1 LDLAHS
7 PEWAFFF
14 ERDIMQSIPVLD
26 STIAY
31 RELGERGSHAVIFL
45 HGNPTHSFIWR
56 DIMPHVAG
64 KAWCLAPDLIGFGAS
79 GKPDI
84 EYTFL
89 EHAAYLE
96 AFLQKMEV
104 EQFTLVGQDW
114 GGALAIHLAA
124 RYPAKVRG
132 VALMEFVRPSPT
144 WEDFHPLAQARE
156 RFKLMRGPGTGEDF
170 VLKQNAFIE
179 QMLPKGSLRPLTPE
193 EMDAYRAPFPT
204 AESRKPMLAFPRMMP
219 IAGEPADVYQL
230 IERNEAIMATAQYP
244 KLILFSPN
252 GVLTPRAV
260 AERYAA
266 EFANCQLVELGEG
279 THNVQEDHPDT
290 IGRAIAAWLP

>member
-1 LDLAHS
+1 
-7 PEWAFFF
+7 
-14 ERDIMQSIPVLD
+14 MQTIPVLD
-26 STIAY
+26 SSIAY
-31 RELGERGSHAVIFL
+31 RELGTPSARAVVFL

-56 DIMPHVAG
+56 GIMPHVAPQ
-64 KAWCLAPDLIGFGAS
+64 AYCLAPDLIGFGAS

-84 EYTFL
+84 AYSFL

-96 AFLQKMEV
+96 GFLQQMGV
-104 EQFTLVGQDW
+104 EEFILVGQDW
-114 GGALAIHLAA
+114 GGALTTHLAA

-144 WEDFHPLAQARE
+144 WEDFHPQEQARE
-156 RFKLMRGPGTGEDF
+156 RFKLMRAAGSGEDF
-170 VLKQNAFIE
+170 VLEKNFFIE
-179 QMLPKGSLRPLTPE
+179 QMLPKGALRALSAD
-193 EMDAYRAPFPT
+193 EMAAYRAPFPT
-204 AESRKPMLAFPRMMP
+204 PGSRKPLLAFPRMMP

-230 IERNEAIMATAQYP
+230 VERNEAIMATAQYP

-266 EFANCQLVELGEG
+266 RYANCQLVELGEG
-279 THNVQEDHPDT
+279 THNLQEDHPDA
-290 IGRAIAAWLP
+290 IGRAIAAWLPQ

>member
-1 LDLAHS
+1 
-7 PEWAFFF
+7 
-14 ERDIMQSIPVLD
+14 MQTTPVLD
-26 STIAY
+26 SFMAW
-31 RELGERGSHAVIFL
+31 RELGQRANHAVLFL

-56 DIMPHVAG
+56 NIMPHVAG

-84 EYTFL
+84 AYSFL

-96 AFLQKMEV
+96 AFLQAMEV

-144 WEDFHPLAQARE
+144 WEDFHPLEQARE
-156 RFKLMRGPGTGEDF
+156 RFKLMRAPGSGEEF
-170 VLKQNAFIE
+170 VLQQNFFIE
-179 QMLPKGSLRPLTPE
+179 QMLPKGALRPMTAE

-204 AESRKPMLAFPRMMP
+204 PASRRPMLAFPRMMP

-252 GVLTPRAV
+252 GVLTPRPV

-266 EFANCQLVELGEG
+266 TLANCRLAELGEG
-279 THNVQEDHPDT
+279 THNLQEDHPDAF
-290 IGRAIAAWLP
+290 GCAIAAWLP

>member
-1 LDLAHS
+1 MKS
-7 PEWAFFF
+7 V
-14 ERDIMQSIPVLD
+14 SVLD

-31 RELGERGSHAVIFL
+31 RELGERSPHAVVFL

-56 DIMPHVAG
+56 GIMPHVAAR
-64 KAWCLAPDLIGFGAS
+64 AWCLAPDLIGFGAS
-79 GKPDI
+79 GKPAI
-84 EYTFL
+84 EYSFL

-96 AFLQKMEV
+96 AFLQRMEV

-124 RYPAKVRG
+124 RHPAKVRG

-144 WEDFHPLAQARE
+144 WEDFHPLEQARE
-156 RFKLMRGPGTGEDF
+156 RFKLMRAPGTGEEF
-170 VLKQNAFIE
+170 VLQQNFFIE
-179 QMLPKGSLRPLTPE
+179 QMLPKGSLRPLTAE

-204 AESRKPMLAFPRMMP
+204 PASRKPMLAFPRMMP
-219 IAGEPADVYQL
+219 IAGEPAELYQL

-266 EFANCQLVELGEG
+266 RFANCQLAELGEG
-279 THNVQEDHPDT
+279 THNVQEDHPDA

>member
-1 LDLAHS
+1 
-7 PEWAFFF
+7 
-14 ERDIMQSIPVLD
+14 MQSIPVLD

>member
-1 LDLAHS
+1 MH
-7 PEWAFFF
+7 
-14 ERDIMQSIPVLD
+14 SIPVLN

-31 RELGERGSHAVIFL
+31 RELGERSAHAVIFL

-56 DIMPHVAG
+56 DIMPHVAA

-84 EYTFL
+84 AYSFL

-96 AFLQKMEV
+96 AFLQQMDIES
-104 EQFTLVGQDW
+104 FTLVGQDW

-124 RYPAKVRG
+124 RYPTKVRG

-144 WEDFHPLAQARE
+144 WEDFHPLEQARE
-156 RFKLMRGPGTGEDF
+156 RFKLMRAPGSGEEF
-170 VLKQNAFIE
+170 VLQQNFFIE
-179 QMLPKGSLRPLTPE
+179 QMLPKGSLRPLTVE

-204 AESRKPMLAFPRMMP
+204 PESRKPMLAFPRMMP

-266 EFANCQLVELGEG
+266 RFANCKLVELGEG
-279 THNVQEDHPDT
+279 THNIQEDHPDA
-290 IGRAIAAWLP
+290 IGRAIAAWLPN

>member
-1 LDLAHS
+1 MHTVA
-7 PEWAFFF
+7 
-14 ERDIMQSIPVLD
+14 VLD

-31 RELGERGSHAVIFL
+31 RELGKRAPHAVIFL

-56 DIMPHVAG
+56 GIMPHVAA

-84 EYTFL
+84 AYSFL

-104 EQFTLVGQDW
+104 ERFTLVGQDW

-132 VALMEFVRPSPT
+132 VALMEFVRPSPN
-144 WEDFHPLAQARE
+144 WEDFHPLELARE
-156 RFKLMRGPGTGEDF
+156 RFKQMRAPGKGEEF
-170 VLKQNAFIE
+170 VLQQNAFIE
-179 QMLPKGSLRPLTPE
+179 QMLPKSVLRPLTAE

-204 AESRKPMLAFPRMMP
+204 PASRKPVLAFPRMMP
-219 IAGEPADVYQL
+219 IAGEPAELYQL
-230 IERNEAIMATAQYP
+230 IERNEDVMASAQYP

-266 EFANCQLVELGEG
+266 QFANCQLVELGEG
-279 THNVQEDHPDT
+279 SHNLQEDHADA
-290 IGRAIAAWLP
+290 IGRAIAAWL

>member
-1 LDLAHS
+1 
-7 PEWAFFF
+7 
-14 ERDIMQSIPVLD
+14 MQSVSVLD
-26 STIAY
+26 SSIAY
-31 RELGERGSHAVIFL
+31 RELGERSARAVIFL

-64 KAWCLAPDLIGFGAS
+64 KAYCLAPDLIGFGAS

-84 EYTFL
+84 AYSFL

-104 EQFTLVGQDW
+104 EEFILVGQDW

-124 RYPAKVRG
+124 RYPSKVRG

-144 WEDFHPLAQARE
+144 WEDFHPLEQARE
-156 RFKLMRGPGTGEDF
+156 RFKLMRAPGSGEEY
-170 VLKQNAFIE
+170 VLQQNFFIE
-179 QMLPKGSLRPLTPE
+179 QMLPKGSLRALRQE

-204 AESRKPMLAFPRMMP
+204 PESRKPMLAFPRMMP
-219 IAGEPADVYQL
+219 IAGEPAEVYGL
-230 IERNEAIMATAQYP
+230 LERNEEIMATAQYP
-244 KLILFSPN
+244 KLILFSPD
-252 GVLTPRAV
+252 GVLTPRPV

-266 EFANCQLVELGEG
+266 RFANCRLVELGEG
-279 THNVQEDHPDT
+279 THNLQEDHPHA
-290 IGRAIAAWLP
+290 IGRAIASWL

>member
-1 LDLAHS
+1 
-7 PEWAFFF
+7 
-14 ERDIMQSIPVLD
+14 MQSVPVLD

-31 RELGERGSHAVIFL
+31 RALGERSARAVIFL

-56 DIMPHVAG
+56 DIMPHVAQN
-64 KAWCLAPDLIGFGAS
+64 AYCLAPDLIGFGAS

-84 EYTFL
+84 AYSFL

-96 AFLQKMEV
+96 GFLQAMEV
-104 EQFTLVGQDW
+104 EEFILVGQDW

-124 RYPAKVRG
+124 RYPSKVRG

-144 WEDFHPLAQARE
+144 WEDFHPLEQARE
-156 RFKLMRGPGTGEDF
+156 RFKLMRAPGTGEEY
-170 VLKQNAFIE
+170 VLQQNFFIE
-179 QMLPKGSLRPLTPE
+179 QMLPKGSLRTLSQE

-204 AESRKPMLAFPRMMP
+204 PESRRPMLAFPRMMP
-219 IAGEPADVYQL
+219 IAGEPAEVYGL
-230 IERNEAIMATAQYP
+230 LERNEGVMATAQYP

-260 AERYAA
+260 AECYAA
-266 EFANCQLVELGEG
+266 RLANCQLVELGEG
-279 THNVQEDHPDT
+279 THNIQEDHPDA
-290 IGRAIAAWLP
+290 IGRALASWLPR

>member
-1 LDLAHS
+1 MPSVAVVNSH
-7 PEWAFFF
+7 
-14 ERDIMQSIPVLD
+14 
-26 STIAY
+26 IAY
-31 RELGERGSHAVIFL
+31 RELGQRSAHAVIFL

-56 DIMPHVAG
+56 DIMPHVAS

-84 EYTFL
+84 AYSFL

-96 AFLQKMEV
+96 GFLQQMALES
-104 EQFTLVGQDW
+104 FTLVGQDW

-144 WEDFHPLAQARE
+144 WEDFHPQEQARE
-156 RFKLMRGPGTGEDF
+156 RFKLMRAAGSGEEY
-170 VLKQNAFIE
+170 VLQQNFFIE
-179 QMLPKGSLRPLTPE
+179 QMLPKGALRPLSAE
-193 EMDAYRAPFPT
+193 EMEAYRAPFPT
-204 AESRKPMLAFPRMMP
+204 PESRRPMLAFPRMMP
-219 IAGEPADVYQL
+219 IAGEPAEVYQL

-244 KLILFSPN
+244 KLILFCPH

-266 EFANCQLVELGEG
+266 RFANCRLVELGEG
-279 THNVQEDHPDT
+279 SHNIQEDHPDA
-290 IGRAIAAWLP
+290 IGQAIAAWL